1 MATLKQWLVIL
12 GCLFTMANALAAS
25 ECNTR
30 KYYECYE
37 YEESED
43 DKKVWQEDKVTP
55 PAAPD
60 IDKLIPFEVSV
71 ANANRFLVDPAS
83 ISVGQD
89 GVVRFTVVI
98 ESSGGARTVNYE
110 GLRCSTRERRLYA
123 FGQPDGSW
131 IESKGSTWIL
141 MHKQQHKM
149 LNAYPAVLADEYF
162 CINREPPKDAAV
174 AIERLKNGSAATS
187 TR

>member
-1 MATLKQWLVIL
+1 MVRLRQWGFAVICLVAVGSAFAAT
-12 GCLFTMANALAAS
+12 

-43 DKKVWQEDKVTP
+43 DKKVWQEEAIKP

-60 IDKLIPFEVSV
+60 MDKLMPFEVSV
-71 ANANRFLVDPAS
+71 ANDNRFLVDPAS
-83 ISVGQD
+83 VSVGKD

-98 ESSGGARTVNYE
+98 ESSGARTINYE

-131 IESKGSTWIL
+131 IESKGASWIL

-149 LNAYPAVLADEYF
+149 INAYPAVLADEYF
-162 CINREPPKDAAV
+162 CIDREPPKDAAA
-174 AIERLKNGSAATS
+174 AIQRLRLGPAVTS
-187 TR
+187 VR